1 MNKNLFLIIALT
13 VLVLLSSC
21 ITSLHRLTTYTTVTS
36 EPKITGNWQYRE
48 LQVKIESLPT
58 SVFYK
63 TIMTADTSKLL
74 GKKPIFDSPEDSL
87 LYTRSYVV
95 GFIKNDYQFYMICS
109 LVRLGNVLYA
119 DLEPVEV
126 TSLKSEAGK
135 DKDED
140 GLFSGGS
147 YITSHSIAKLLI
159 SGNEIQFRFLDGGFI
174 NDQLNSGRL
183 AIKYEKDD
191 LFETD
196 LITASSK
203 DLQHFLVKYGKEE
216 RLYNKENTVTLKKI

>member
-1 MNKNLFLIIALT
+1 MFVITALT

-21 ITSLHRLTTYTTVTS
+21 ITSLHRLSTYTTVTT
-36 EPKITGNWQYRE
+36 EPGITGNWQYKD

-58 SVFYK
+58 SVFFK
-63 TIMTADTSKLL
+63 TLKAADTTNLQE
-74 GKKPIFDSPEDSL
+74 KKPVFDSPEDSL

-119 DLEPVEV
+119 DLEPIDVAVVESI
-126 TSLKSEAGK
+126 TGK
-135 DKDED
+135 DKEAA

-147 YITSHSIAKLLI
+147 YISSHSIAKVLI
-159 SGNEIQFRFLDGGFI
+159 SGNEIQFRFLNGGFI
-174 NDQLNSGRL
+174 SDQLNSGRL

-191 LFETD
+191 LFQTS
-196 LITASSK
+196 LITSSSK
-203 DLQHFLVKYGKEE
+203 DLQQFLVKYGKDE
-216 RLYNKENTVTLKKI
+216 RLYNKENTVTLTKI